1 MSKQETEEY
10 VDGIIKECN
19 GANRKLDRIEAI
31 CSKLNFSAFGQRK
44 SLKQAYDY
52 TTMLAERSGK
62 DGITLFTAVGVMVN
76 TIRLELEK
84 AMQEDS
90 VDD

>member
-10 VDGIIKECN
+10 VDGIIKDCN
-19 GANRKLDRIEAI
+19 AANRKLDRIETI
-31 CSKLNFSAFGQRK
+31 CSKLILSPFGQRK

-52 TTMLAERSGK
+52 TTMLAERAGK
-62 DGITLFTAVGVMVN
+62 DGIPLFTAVGVMVN